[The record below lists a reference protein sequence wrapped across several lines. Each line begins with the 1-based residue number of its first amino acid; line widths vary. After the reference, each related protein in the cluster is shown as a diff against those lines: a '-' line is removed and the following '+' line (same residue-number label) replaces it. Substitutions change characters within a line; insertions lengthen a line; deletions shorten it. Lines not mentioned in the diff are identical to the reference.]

1 MYKEYYTHFR
11 IHRQHRICP
20 PRHTDGASS
29 TANGLA
35 SAACTLKWAL
45 YKNKPV
51 QDSPSTNCKRTL
63 IKEEYSSLMSIVPQK
78 QDTVNSFVWLV
89 FQNNVYLT
97 NASTITQN
105 KNLVNNMVFVGCN
118 SQKERAPDLLVSGA
132 PCL

>member
-1 MYKEYYTHFR
+1 
-11 IHRQHRICP
+11 
-20 PRHTDGASS
+20 
-29 TANGLA
+29 
-35 SAACTLKWAL
+35 
-45 YKNKPV
+45 
-51 QDSPSTNCKRTL
+51 
-63 IKEEYSSLMSIVPQK
+63 MSIVPQK

-105 KNLVNNMVFVGCN
+105 KNLVNMMVFVGCN

>member
-1 MYKEYYTHFR
+1 
-11 IHRQHRICP
+11 
-20 PRHTDGASS
+20 
-29 TANGLA
+29 
-35 SAACTLKWAL
+35 
-45 YKNKPV
+45 
-51 QDSPSTNCKRTL
+51 
-63 IKEEYSSLMSIVPQK
+63 MSIVPQK

-118 SQKERAPDLLVSGA
+118 SQKEGAPDLLVSGA